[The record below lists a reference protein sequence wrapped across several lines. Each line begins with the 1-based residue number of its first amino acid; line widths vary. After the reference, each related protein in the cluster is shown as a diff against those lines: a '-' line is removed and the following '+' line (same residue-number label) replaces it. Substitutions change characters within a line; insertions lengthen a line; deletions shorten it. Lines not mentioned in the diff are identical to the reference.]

1 MEVMMKTKILS
12 LHNLIG
18 FVTTPPGNLTL
29 VDLLE
34 QVYEM
39 GNAFKVSLLDLAY
52 TDGPVIFKSSLRS
65 TEDLVIFTS
74 IVAINESATNFVK
87 DTNKAI
93 DKKIEDVKEKLSD
106 VGKAVLLVASWV

>member
-1 MEVMMKTKILS
+1 MKIKILS

-52 TDGPVIFKSSLRS
+52 TDGPVIFKSYYALQRIWSFLQVQ
-65 TEDLVIFTS
+65 TMKLDEQLT
-74 IVAINESATNFVK
+74 
-87 DTNKAI
+87 KARPI
-93 DKKIEDVKEKLSD
+93 
-106 VGKAVLLVASWV
+106 LLGIQIRR

>member
-74 IVAINESATNFVK
+74 IIMKLGEQLT
-87 DTNKAI
+87 KARPI
-93 DKKIEDVKEKLSD
+93 
-106 VGKAVLLVASWV
+106 LLRIQIRR

>member
-1 MEVMMKTKILS
+1 MMKTKILS
-12 LHNLIG
+12 LHNLIS
-18 FVTTPPGNLTL
+18 FVTTPPSNFTL
-29 VDLLE
+29 VDFLE

-74 IVAINESATNFVK
+74 IVMK
-87 DTNKAI
+87 LG
-93 DKKIEDVKEKLSD
+93 EKLRKRD
-106 VGKAVLLVASWV
+106 QFC

>member
-74 IVAINESATNFVK
+74 IVMKLGVQLVK
-87 DTNKAI
+87 
-93 DKKIEDVKEKLSD
+93 
-106 VGKAVLLVASWV
+106 